1 MICKIDDKE
10 FTKMVLIYLK
20 STMAILYQLLTCPKL
35 GLLHSLPLKKIR
47 PRILSDLVT
56 SMLAKVVTDNQ
67 PKSFENSHKFL
78 YSRFPFE
85 IIYLRIIRL
94 QINTS

>member
-1 MICKIDDKE
+1 MPIDEKE

-67 PKSFENSHKFL
+67 LQCFENSYKFL

-85 IIYLRIIRL
+85 IIHLGNISL
-94 QINTS
+94 